1 LSTLETAIACL
12 IALIKPQWLQEEDH
26 NQAASPHNIARRML
40 VWVAV
45 GDQSAAPLGLGE
57 VIGWGWFDQSIGQN
71 PLKRLARYIATG
83 ERAIEPMSALAV
95 NRFDFGSL
103 ECRSVECSPRGR
115 LFVARADPFLAKG
128 LLPARKQAQ
137 IVAHA
142 APVIRDKACQPAVMV
157 AVPVAEDQAV

>member
-57 VIGWGWFDQSIGQN
+57 VIGWVGSTKVLGRTRSKDW
-71 PLKRLARYIATG
+71 
-83 ERAIEPMSALAV
+83 RAILPLV
-95 NRFDFGSL
+95 NGPS
-103 ECRSVECSPRGR
+103 SP
-115 LFVARADPFLAKG
+115 
-128 LLPARKQAQ
+128 
-137 IVAHA
+137 
-142 APVIRDKACQPAVMV
+142 
-157 AVPVAEDQAV
+157 